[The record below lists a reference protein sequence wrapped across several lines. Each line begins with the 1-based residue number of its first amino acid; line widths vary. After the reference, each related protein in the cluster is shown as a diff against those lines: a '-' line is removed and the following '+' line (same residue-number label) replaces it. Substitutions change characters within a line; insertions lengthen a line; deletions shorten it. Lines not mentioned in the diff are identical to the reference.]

1 MTPKESMYEKL
12 GKKVVAALEQR
23 HFAARYCTTSEEA
36 KAAVLALIEKDKVVS
51 WGGSMT
57 VTGLGIQAA
66 LKERGQPV
74 LDRDTVQTPEEKKA
88 IMKQALTSD
97 VYLMSTNAISA
108 DGCLVNMDGNG
119 NRLAAL
125 LYGPNQV
132 IVVAGM
138 NKVTATVSDAV
149 QRVRNLAAPMNVQ
162 RFPGQSPCRVT
173 GSCAD
178 CLSLDSICAQL
189 VITRLC
195 KPAGRIHVI
204 LVGEDLG
211 M

>member
-1 MTPKESMYEKL
+1 MTPRESMYEKL
-12 GKKVVAALEQR
+12 GTIVVAALEQR
-23 HFAARYCTTSEEA
+23 HFAAQYCATSEDA

-74 LDRDTVQTPEEKKA
+74 LDRDTVQTPAEKKA
-88 IMKQALTSD
+88 IMKQAMTSD
-97 VYLMSTNAISA
+97 VYLMSANAISV

-125 LYGPNQV
+125 LYGPDQV

-138 NKVTATVSDAV
+138 NKVVSTVEDAV
-149 QRVRNLAAPMNVQ
+149 QRVRNLAAPMNAQ
-162 RFPGQSPCRVT
+162 RFPGVSPCRVT